1 MRRPITF
8 ALGATL
14 ALIAAATASA
24 QNVPSLTPEPYDWD
38 QASVMQGY
46 FGSPDCTRDRTR
58 ASAERAIEVCTQFIG
73 TNATRLEIA
82 GALMVRGARYADKN
96 ETAASTADY
105 ERALALYTEEVDKA
119 PRVARSYAI
128 RSDAYYDLER
138 YQEALA
144 DLDRALRI
152 DSSFAAGFYRRA
164 YIYFRM
170 GNYTAAIADYDR
182 TARLGERMAD
192 RGGMRGGNP
201 NDAARLNPAITA
213 ARCEARAAAGV
224 ELNVA
229 RNLCRDAMRADR
241 RRFGFSRGF
250 LRFKEGDFAGAWED
264 FNTAAADDE
273 HNGYA
278 LYARGVTAIRLGRQ
292 AEGEADIARG
302 LELEGDELEYYVNAG
317 LRP

>member
-1 MRRPITF
+1 MQRLVTIV
-8 ALGATL
+8 LSATV
-14 ALIAAATASA
+14 AWIAAATASA
-24 QNVPSLTPEPYDWD
+24 QIVPSMTPEPYDWD
-38 QASVMQGY
+38 QAAVMQGY
-46 FGSPDCTRDRTR
+46 FGSPDCTRDRSR
-58 ASAERAIEVCTQFIG
+58 ASAERAIEVCTRFIR

-82 GALMVRGARYADKN
+82 GALMVRGARYADRN

-105 ERALALYTEEVDKA
+105 ERALALYTEEVDEA

-138 YQEALA
+138 YLEALA
-144 DLDRALRI
+144 DLDRALII
-152 DSSFAAGFYRRA
+152 DNTFAGGYYRRA
-164 YIYFRM
+164 YIHFRM
-170 GNYTAAIADYDR
+170 GNYSAAIADYDR

-192 RGGMRGGNP
+192 RGGMRGGSP
-201 NDAARLNPAITA
+201 NDGARLNPAITA

-229 RNLCRDAMRADR
+229 RSLCRDAMRADR
-241 RRFGFSRGF
+241 ARFGFSRGF

-278 LYARGVTAIRLGRQ
+278 LYARGVAAVRLGRP
-292 AEGEADIARG
+292 AEGDADIARG